1 MSKSV
6 PFFQSERELETWQ
19 NLLSRSMSNG
29 QQVAAANAPSTV
41 HDKHFT
47 KGTPALEKIIK
58 ILSCEAKYLPSFGP
72 LKPHI
77 KDHKLKRDIYE
88 VIEEAMKKG
97 EIQNCH

>member
-1 MSKSV
+1 MGTLLTQQKKAMSESF
-6 PFFQSERELETWQ
+6 PFFQSELETWQ
-19 NLLSRSMSNG
+19 NLLSRSIGNG

-41 HDKHFT
+41 YDKHFA

-77 KDHKLKRDIYE
+77 KDHKLKRTS
-88 VIEEAMKKG
+88 MKSWKRP
-97 EIQNCH
+97 